1 MSRQPYEVADVVARF
16 GEAYIKAERPS
27 ADKMHVLLNIA
38 QCRTASLGGHLEQCD
53 SCDNEHNSYNSC
65 GNRHCPKCLG
75 TKQLL
80 WIDKLQENT
89 LPTKHYHL
97 VFTLPHQLNALCL
110 FDRRLFYDTLF
121 SAVWRT
127 LHSFGY
133 THYGCE
139 TGAICVLHSWG
150 QNLSLH
156 PHLHCLMPA
165 AGVDLKGQWKPLGKT
180 NNFLYPKS
188 QLSKTFK
195 GKFLDSIKRAL
206 KKRHQYD
213 GFKEDIEKCWHKKWV
228 MHCEPS
234 MASSTHV
241 IRYLG
246 QYTHRVAISNHR
258 ISNITDKDVFF
269 WAKDYRKDGESKL
282 IKLEGGE
289 FLRRFCQHIL
299 PKRFVKIRYYGI
311 YNATTKR
318 HLNLQFV
325 AEKSDVE
332 KILERLDS
340 KETSA
345 IGEVSHHG
353 DKRICPKCRKGRM
366 HVVKEL
372 PRIRS
377 PAARYEHLIKAYLN

>member
-1 MSRQPYEVADVVARF
+1 MSRTPYEVADVIARF
-16 GEAYIKAERPS
+16 GKAYIRKERPS
-27 ADKMHVLLNIA
+27 AEKMRVLLNIS
-38 QCRTASLGGHLEQCD
+38 QCRTASLGGHIEQCD
-53 SCDNEHNSYNSC
+53 NCGNEHNSYNSC

-75 TKQLL
+75 TKQLK
-80 WIDKLQENT
+80 WIDKLQEDT
-89 LPTKHYHL
+89 LPIKHYHL

-127 LHSFGY
+127 LYSFGY

-139 TGAICVLHSWG
+139 TGAVCVLHSWG

-156 PHLHCLMPA
+156 PHIHCIVPA
-165 AGVDLKGQWKPLGKT
+165 AGVDLKGQWKTIGME

-188 QLSKTFK
+188 QVSSTFK

-206 KKRHQYD
+206 KKRDQYLD
-213 GFKEDIEKCWHKKWV
+213 FKDDLEKSWNKKWV
-228 MHCEPS
+228 MYCEPS
-234 MASSTHV
+234 MASATQV

-258 ISNITDKDVFF
+258 IVNITDKDVFF
-269 WAKDYRKDGESKL
+269 WAKDYRKGGESKL
-282 IKLEGGE
+282 IKLEGVE

-311 YNATTKR
+311 YNPTTKR
-318 HLNLQFV
+318 NLDLQFV

-332 KILERLDS
+332 KTLEQLDK
-340 KETSA
+340 KEST
-345 IGEVSHHG
+345 ITGESDNYSEKFV
-353 DKRICPKCRKGRM
+353 CPKCRKGRM
-366 HVVKEL
+366 HVIKEL

-377 PAARYEHLIKAYLN
+377 PADRYEYLIKAYLY